1 MRTSRIRTAALAAAT
16 AALALGGLTACGGGD
31 NATDNAKSSAS
42 EDVGKNTGTD
52 GRATEKGST
61 EKTGNASENTG
72 NKPAAGGVQNG
83 SDAASV
89 SQCGDQDIDFSV
101 LHRFRGEQGEHLL
114 ITGRNDTSKPCWV
127 TSHPSVKLGDTD
139 EVLPLSKDSE
149 GGDSRITIQ
158 PDGKVYSAA
167 ALFSDGSPKRAAQG
181 LALALRDEAGHT
193 NPGVSLNVYDETG
206 AASNFKWTSADI
218 LNWNTSKPYDF

>member
-1 MRTSRIRTAALAAAT
+1 MPTSRIRTAALAAAT
-16 AALALGGLTACGGGD
+16 AALAAGGLTACGGGD
-31 NATDNAKSSAS
+31 SATDDAKSSAS
-42 EDVGKNTGTD
+42 EDVAKNTGAD
-52 GRATEKGST
+52 GRTTEKGST
-61 EKTGNASENTG
+61 EKTGSASENTG

-127 TSHPSVKLGDTD
+127 TSHPSVD
-139 EVLPLSKDSE
+139 
-149 GGDSRITIQ
+149 
-158 PDGKVYSAA
+158 SAA
-167 ALFSDGSPKRAAQG
+167 ALFSDGSPKHAAQG
-181 LALALRDEAGHT
+181 LAPAL
-193 NPGVSLNVYDETG
+193 
-206 AASNFKWTSADI
+206 FKWTSADI